1 MIDWGCKSSSTY
13 WFWNIFCIGILQNLK
28 KKNKHTYIEQAKTQM
43 PQKKQQK
50 LSVSNVLL
58 VDGLGYNDRCK
69 LGNLVFNK
77 TNEYINTYRNQ
88 LYQDR

>member
-1 MIDWGCKSSSTY
+1 
-13 WFWNIFCIGILQNLK
+13 
-28 KKNKHTYIEQAKTQM
+28 M

>member
-1 MIDWGCKSSSTY
+1 
-13 WFWNIFCIGILQNLK
+13 
-28 KKNKHTYIEQAKTQM
+28 M

-88 LYQDR
+88 LYQDRQMNGQIERLEIDRSRYRYKTKKHCFSI

>member
-1 MIDWGCKSSSTY
+1 
-13 WFWNIFCIGILQNLK
+13 
-28 KKNKHTYIEQAKTQM
+28 M

-88 LYQDR
+88 LYQDRQMNGQIERLEIDRYRYKTKKHCFSI

>member
-1 MIDWGCKSSSTY
+1 
-13 WFWNIFCIGILQNLK
+13 
-28 KKNKHTYIEQAKTQM
+28 M

-58 VDGLGYNDRCK
+58 VAGLGYNDRCK